1 MTRFG
6 FTGAVARRRAA
17 LLVAALCA
25 VFVTAQAAA
34 LAPLDRLGLEQA
46 LRPEHTSPRLLRV
59 LVLGGQINPSHRRD
73 AIEFAILSDYART
86 HDLAIDWLPVHR
98 PEELY
103 ERLVRGEAD
112 LALGAMPAEYLK
124 RPTISATHPL
134 ATQRFQV
141 IGRNGLRVRDPLGLT
156 GLRLGIRLSSPLWSY
171 FEQLQRAVPDLQL
184 DALPSTL
191 DRDAALR
198 LVADGVYD
206 ATVLPVTLG
215 DSDLDA
221 YPRLQRQFDLTDD
234 EAFGWYLRSDRQG
247 LLRSLNGF
255 IARYHS
261 AYFEPVRAPRNFAQI
276 RRRGVLRIGTR
287 VDPHNY
293 FVAGGKPSG
302 YEFELATAFADAHG
316 MKLQVLTA
324 THDGQLVDWVKD
336 GAVDLVTTRIDGS
349 LVRGEPGVSFS
360 RIYHHTAYVLLTS
373 TDAPLYNVAD
383 LEGRR
388 VAAYADSP
396 ELRAARSAA
405 AETGLI
411 AIPVDRE
418 LPAGALLDRV
428 ASRTIDA
435 VVVDAETAQEVIAA
449 NPGLVSGLSLPSQ
462 VHYRWLVRTGDLR
475 LKRAIDRFIT
485 APGTRDLDAVLA
497 ERYLVPRHATQ
508 LAERGVQISPFD
520 ALLRTYAERY
530 DFDWRLIAAQAY
542 QESRFN
548 PRAESTGGAKG
559 LMQMLPGTA
568 RALGFRNILEPESA
582 IHAGVKYLYKLRN
595 EFDAEV
601 PAGERTWFAL
611 AAYNAGYERVE
622 RARRLAARLN
632 LDPNRWFG
640 NVETAMM
647 KFARPDNGGKPQRGY
662 GQAIIYVRQIQSLYS
677 TYLQLSDAGDE
688 PTLSGLSLSDAVD
701 VPHSSRYPAL
711 FASR

>member
-1 MTRFG
+1 MAT
-6 FTGAVARRRAA
+6 
-17 LLVAALCA
+17 LVAAFCA
-25 VFVTAQAAA
+25 VLVTAQAAA
-34 LAPLDRLGLEQA
+34 LASRPRLGLEQA
-46 LRPEHTSPRLLRV
+46 LRAEATSPRPLRV
-59 LVLGGQINPSHRRD
+59 LVLGGTVNSTHRRD

-86 HDLAIDWLPVHR
+86 HDLAIDWRPVYR
-98 PEELY
+98 PAELY

-112 LALGAMPAEYLK
+112 LAIGAMPAEYLK

-141 IGRNGLRVRDPLGLT
+141 IGRNGLRVRDPLGLA

-171 FEQLQRAVPDLQL
+171 FEQLQRAVPGLQL

-215 DSDLDA
+215 SGDLEA

-255 IARYHS
+255 IARYHA
-261 AYFEPVRAPRNFAQI
+261 AYFEPVRAPRNFTQI

-287 VDPHNY
+287 VDPRNY
-293 FVAGGKPSG
+293 FVARGKPSG
-302 YEFELATAFADAHG
+302 YEFELATAFANAHG
-316 MKLQVLTA
+316 LKLQILTA
-324 THDGQLVDWVKD
+324 TRDEQLVGWVKE
-336 GAVDLVTTRIDGS
+336 GAVDVVTTRIDGS

-360 RIYHHTAYVLLTS
+360 RIYHHTSYVLLTS

-383 LEGRR
+383 LKGRR
-388 VAAYADSP
+388 VGAYADSA
-396 ELRAARSAA
+396 ELRATRSAVA
-405 AETGLI
+405 NTGLI
-411 AIPVDRE
+411 PIAVDRA

-428 ASRTIDA
+428 VARAIDA
-435 VVVDAETAQEVIAA
+435 VVVDAETAREVIAA
-449 NPGLVSGLSLPSQ
+449 NPGLVSGLSLPSR
-462 VHYRWLVRTGDLR
+462 VNYRWLVRTGDPR

-485 APGTRDLDAVLA
+485 APGTRRLDAVLTG
-497 ERYLVPRHATQ
+497 RYLVPRHATQ
-508 LAERGVQISPFD
+508 LAGKGSRISPFD

-542 QESRFN
+542 QESRFD

-611 AAYNAGYERVE
+611 AAYNAGYARVA

-677 TYLQLSDAGDE
+677 TYLQLGDAGNAPALTG
-688 PTLSGLSLSDAVD
+688 PTLSEAIDE
-701 VPHSSRYPAL
+701 RYSPRHWAL
-711 FASR
+711 ASR